1 MNNLN
6 SVPTQ
11 QHENVA
17 KIEALSDTTPLRFI
31 TCGSVDDGKSTLIGR
46 LLWDTKAVFDD
57 QVAATAKKG
66 SNNQL
71 NLPEFAN
78 LLDGL
83 QAEREQGITIDVA
96 YRYFSTPRR
105 AFIVADTPGH
115 QQYTRNMATGASNAD
130 LAVLLV
136 DARAG
141 ILEQTRRHATIVSL
155 MGIRQ
160 LILVV
165 NKIDLADY
173 QEEFFNSVV
182 KQFSEFAEEFN
193 FQSITAIPV
202 SAINGENVATTAHDK
217 MPWYSGPTLLEA
229 LELAAKPT
237 ANSVGFRFPVQRV
250 CRPDE
255 SFRGYQ
261 GTIAGGAIKPGD
273 SVTILPSGE
282 IANVKKIITFDLV
295 RNAGV
300 AGDAVTLELD
310 RQVDVSRGD
319 MITSG
324 DAQPYISDT
333 FDARMIVL
341 SDDGLQNKKRYW
353 LKSGS
358 RRQHVFIKPRK
369 FLNLETGEWE
379 IQKNIVSN
387 LAVNTIA
394 DIQLEFE
401 AVTIFDTYAQNRD
414 TGSFILIDPDTNN
427 TVAAGMVSAIASR
440 VILFEAPENETL
452 SLFSLP
458 HELAK
463 KFMQTDFYKENEI
476 HIQSTQLSKVDMKGL
491 FPEHDKS

>member
-1 MNNLN
+1 MNILN
-6 SVPTQ
+6 AVPTQ
-11 QHENVA
+11 QHEDVA
-17 KIEALSDTTPLRFI
+17 KVGAISDTTPLRFI

-57 QVAATAKKG
+57 QIAATTTKG
-66 SNNQL
+66 SNDQL

-160 LILVV
+160 LILVI
-165 NKIDLADY
+165 NKIDLVDY
-173 QEEFFNSVV
+173 QENFFKSVL
-182 KQFSEFAEEFN
+182 KQFSEFAKEFS

-202 SAINGENVATTAHDK
+202 SAINGENVATNARDK
-217 MPWYSGPTLLEA
+217 MPWYEGPTLLEA

-237 ANSVGFRFPVQRV
+237 AKSVGFRFPVQRV

-273 SVTILPSGE
+273 SITVLPSGE
-282 IANVKKIITFDLV
+282 RANVKKIITFDLV

-310 RQVDVSRGD
+310 RQVDISRGD

-333 FDARMIVL
+333 FDTRMIVL
-341 SDDGLQNKKRYW
+341 SDEGLQTKKRYW

-358 RRQHVFIKPRK
+358 RRQHVFIKPK
-369 FLNLETGEWE
+369 KYLNLKTGEWE
-379 IQKNIVSN
+379 NEGT
-387 LAVNTIA
+387 LDVNTIA

-427 TVAAGMVSAIASR
+427 TVAAGMISAIASR
-440 VILFEAPENETL
+440 VIPFEAPENETL

-458 HELAK
+458 HELAEK
-463 KFMQTDFYKENEI
+463 LMQTNFYKDNKT

-491 FPEHDKS
+491 FPEHSKS